1 MYITYFLALQKEG
14 NRKDRV
20 CAEHLRKYN
29 EALQINDT
37 IRMIDAYNHPNF
49 LCGEREEVCGPL
61 GDDSDESDGDGDNE
75 DVGDGKAP
83 LKGCERQMTFS
94 YLYFWVRI
102 SVTFL
107 HGLMH
112 LSLWHEPTAS

>member
-1 MYITYFLALQKEG
+1 M
-14 NRKDRV
+14 RV
-20 CAEHLRKYN
+20 MA
-29 EALQINDT
+29 
-37 IRMIDAYNHPNF
+37 
-49 LCGEREEVCGPL
+49 
-61 GDDSDESDGDGDNE
+61 DGDNE

-83 LKGCERQMTFS
+83 LK
-94 YLYFWVRI
+94 LYETDDFLLISIFWVRI